1 MRKLLLSIAALGLM
15 AAFATPLFAQDD
27 DGGGGYTPPPGGP
40 PPGGPPGQPSPPSPP
55 PPPGGGYNPTP
66 PPGGAGGYGGPGG
79 PSYPGGSQYP
89 PPTTPNPPSSPPAS
103 PPPPGPPVPPPQV
116 PPPGGGGI
124 PGTVPS
130 APSNPQPT
138 TPTVPPTTGPG
149 GFGSAPTT
157 PSTVPPVTAP
167 TTPSVPG
174 SSGSTPGGNGI
185 LSSKDAMKKEA
196 VDRPVGTIHIKMPTS
211 GSTGQGSGPG
221 TGTPPGTGG
230 LPPGETPP
238 GSPPGEDPPTFYGEP
253 VEGKFCFILDASGSM
268 AGSRI
273 ASLRA
278 EATNTIGAL
287 SDSDE
292 FDCMSYGT
300 QFADSTMELWGGL
313 QPATDGNK
321 TAATNFVNGPA
332 CNPGGGTP
340 THRAL
345 EKACNIYPEDL
356 TKMFLLTDGAPNAT
370 GSASQILAHFPAWW
384 GKFPQE
390 CVLVCICIGGV
401 GEAVNFMRDLAAC
414 DDSTGVFINRP

>member
-1 MRKLLLSIAALGLM
+1 M
-15 AAFATPLFAQDD
+15 
-27 DGGGGYTPPPGGP
+27 
-40 PPGGPPGQPSPPSPP
+40 
-55 PPPGGGYNPTP
+55 
-66 PPGGAGGYGGPGG
+66 
-79 PSYPGGSQYP
+79 
-89 PPTTPNPPSSPPAS
+89 PPTTP
-103 PPPPGPPVPPPQV
+103 PVPPA
-116 PPPGGGGI
+116 GGGFGGSPTN
-124 PGTVPS
+124 PGT
-130 APSNPQPT
+130 PT
-138 TPTVPPTTGPG
+138 TPANPTPG
-149 GFGSAPTT
+149 APT
-157 PSTVPPVTAP
+157 
-167 TTPSVPG
+167 VPG
-174 SSGSTPGGNGI
+174 STGNAPTGNGI
-185 LSSKDAMKKEA
+185 LSSKDALRKEA
-196 VDRPVGTIHIKMPTS
+196 VDRPVGTVHIKMPT
-211 GSTGQGSGPG
+211 GNNTGQGSGPG

-238 GSPPGEDPPTFYGEP
+238 GTPPGEDPPTFYGEP

-332 CNPGGGTP
+332 CNPGAGTP

-345 EKACNIYPEDL
+345 EKACSIYPDDL
-356 TKMFLLTDGAPNAT
+356 SKMLLLTDGAPNAT

-401 GEAVNFMRDLAAC
+401 GEAVNFMRDLAAE